1 MNKFIALGNLTKN
14 PESKTTKS
22 GKNVCSFSIAINNKI
37 NNSVTYIDVET
48 WNKSAENCNRFLS
61 KGRKVL
67 IEGKLQLNTWQSKS
81 GENRSKIFCVADLV
95 TFLDKNSENQDS
107 LNEVQNLPNEVQN
120 KSAQQIEDEFADIPF

>member
-1 MNKFIALGNLTKN
+1 MNKFIALGNLTKD

-37 NNSVTYIDVET
+37 SNSVTYIDVET
-48 WNKSAENCNRFLS
+48 WNKSAENCDRFLS

-95 TFLDKNSENQDS
+95 TFLDKNTEAQEGQQKPQ
-107 LNEVQNLPNEVQN
+107 EVVSKQED
-120 KSAQQIEDEFADIPF
+120 DEFADIPF